1 MNMGRLTSR
10 DAEVG
15 WDIVV
20 AHLLLVQHCHTA
32 PAIVRLQAAEVF
44 DKIVSSAAKECLNA
58 SEERQICVQEQVLKA
73 LSRQVEPHNRS
84 QVSTDVEI
92 RQAGLDTLYKILEGQ
107 GHALLCGWSVVF
119 HILQTACP
127 DGSSLVAAGPSA
139 ETSASTTAKASQL
152 VRVAFPSLQLICS
165 DFLTALSAEE
175 CGMSII
181 TLAAFGRQ
189 KADVNVALTVRYSL
203 PVHHRRAL
211 IRICYTGWKP
221 PVASIGPSP
230 SCATA
235 DCRVRRLPQ
244 AVDGPFAQTVGA
256 MSRPQARGARRCYSN
271 TVA

>member
-10 DAEVG
+10 EAELG

-20 AHLLLVQHCHTA
+20 THLLLVQHWQSA

-44 DKIVSSAAKECLNA
+44 DKVVSSAAKECPDA
-58 SEERQICVQEQVLKA
+58 SEERQIYVQEQVLRA
-73 LSRQVEPHNRS
+73 LLKQVEPHNRS

-119 HILQTACP
+119 QILQTACP
-127 DGSSLVAAGPSA
+127 DGSTLVAAGTSA
-139 ETSASTTAKASQL
+139 ETSASTAAKASQL

-175 CGMSII
+175 CGMSIV

-189 KADVNVALTVRYSL
+189 KADVNVALTVSFSIHIQYQR
-203 PVHHRRAL
+203 VL
-211 IRICYTGWKP
+211 IRICYTGWKS

-230 SCATA
+230 SCATT
-235 DCRVRRLPQ
+235 DYRVRRLPEV
-244 AVDGPFAQTVGA
+244 VDGPFAQALGA
-256 MSRPQARGARRCYSN
+256 MSRP
-271 TVA
+271 